1 MKLLDRVITKED
13 IGKTL
18 ADVLREHGIDPEKQN
33 VQVWIDGKLTTVPAD
48 KLKVKPGWKIEI
60 VPLPSGGGHHLLG
73 AIGAIAV
80 GVLTGGLAAAAIGS
94 VSLLGGALTLSAS
107 TVFAIG
113 FTVGAGIFSYLTA
126 PKPKLPSFGDTGEM
140 FGSSP
145 TYSWNGIQT
154 TMGQGVPVPVV
165 YGKHAVGGVR
175 LQYRLFGTDAVTGKV
190 DNDRIILGRTES
202 DGNPVGRF
210 SQWLWDFILLSE
222 GEIESL
228 EELFFNDIPYKS
240 LEGTYFHCVYTK
252 GKGWAEPIVVLSG
265 DLGSSPSG
273 KNGWWGEIDQSH
285 FSVPAYLTVPI
296 NKVVSSDET
305 FSYVTSMPAKYIER
319 LSVNLQFPNGLF
331 KITDSGGLEIE
342 ECKVKFTLYKGYEK
356 LGEVEVPLYGGVKE
370 PFIYV
375 YDLYI
380 NKGVQ
385 ENNASPYPFGYN
397 FYDPQDNPTLDEMP
411 YTLIIEKTS
420 QDNPTIKDSNS
431 LSIQCITE
439 ELGRS
444 ARVSTDG
451 VITTNPFKIA
461 YTKSAMLVYSLAAS
475 SVVSGSL
482 PNVKAVIKGK
492 KVKVWNSEAN
502 QWETSWTDNPA
513 WIIRNILTNPRY
525 GLGDFIKEEDIDDES
540 FKSFAEFCKEQGY
553 RCNLVLDGF
562 QRGWDLINNLLAKF
576 RAFILRNGSKYKVKF
591 LKDEPP
597 VQMFTMGN
605 IIQGSLTVHFISASN
620 RYNTIEARFL
630 DESDGYRMKTILVS
644 TGEKYEKK
652 KTIDFFGITDRA
664 TVEKECRFLLS
675 WMQKVKRSIEFEAYL
690 DAIAIEP
697 GDIFLFSHDVPRWL
711 VSGRIVS
718 QENNI
723 LTVDRELPPDT
734 NYIKVRTKTDQIETF
749 EIKRVEG
756 NKVYLKDS
764 STTQQDGDTVTITAV
779 LFPEM
784 ENCPY
789 ICGKITDKPKLYRC
803 TEITR
808 TAENIRRITAV
819 EHIPELYD

>member
-13 IGKTL
+13 SGKTL
-18 ADVLREHGIDPEKQN
+18 ADVLKEHGIDPEKQN
-33 VQVWIDGKLTTVPAD
+33 VQVWIDGKLTTVPLD

-145 TYSWNGIQT
+145 TYSFNGIQT
-154 TMGQGVPVPVV
+154 VMTPGVPIPIV
-165 YGKHAVGGVR
+165 YGKHAVGGIRAV
-175 LQYRLFGTDAVTGKV
+175 YDIEKTEAIATDKEDTDG
-190 DNDRIILGRTES
+190 DGEEDILVI
-202 DGNPVGRF
+202 DVNLPNRF
-210 SQWLWDFILLSE
+210 AQTLTDYILLSE
-222 GEIESL
+222 GEIESVENFTL
-228 EELFFNDIPYKS
+228 NDIPHEDLPFY
-240 LEGTYFHCVYTK
+240 EAFFTRGTATNDGEEDAVLIAKLRTLYT
-252 GKGWAEPIVVLSG
+252 PNTDVPLMFYVPLSTP
-265 DLGSSPSG
+265 LSHQESFTYVSKFPS
-273 KNGWWGEIDQSH
+273 KLIRN
-285 FSVPAYLTVPI
+285 F
-296 NKVVSSDET
+296 
-305 FSYVTSMPAKYIER
+305 YV
-319 LSVNLQFPNGLF
+319 NFQFPNGLY
-331 KITDSGGLEIE
+331 KLNRNSGEIE
-342 ECKVKFTLYKGYEK
+342 KEPCKFKVKLYRGNTLI
-356 LGEVEVPLYGGVKE
+356 GESDEIPLYGRVREGFVWR
-370 PFIYV
+370 FRV
-375 YDLYI
+375 
-380 NKGVQ
+380 GVQ
-385 ENNASPYPFGYN
+385 RTGTPGNSPLFEQWD
-397 FYDPQDNPTLDEMP
+397 FLDTDTTSDEP
-411 YTLIIEKTS
+411 YKIEIEKTS
-420 QDNPTIKDSNS
+420 DDNPTIYDINTVY
-431 LSIQCITE
+431 IQSITE
-439 ELGRS
+439 ELGKLDEGY
-444 ARVSTDG
+444 STTIK
-451 VITTNPFKIA
+451 VRFPHTA
-461 YTKSAMLVYSLAAS
+461 YLYYQLKAS
-475 SVVSGSL
+475 PRLSGRL
-482 PNVKAVIKGK
+482 PNVKAVVKGK
-492 KVKVWNSEAN
+492 RVKVWNSETN

-513 WIIRNILTNPRY
+513 WIIRDILTNPRY
-525 GLGDFIKEEDIDDES
+525 GLGDFIREEDIDDES
-540 FKSFAEFCKEQGY
+540 FKAFAQFCDEQGY

-605 IIQGSLTVHFISASN
+605 IIQGSLTVHFISASD

-630 DESDGYRMKTILVS
+630 DETDGYRMKTILVS

-664 TVEKECRFLLS
+664 TVEKECRFLLN

-697 GDIFLFSHDVPRWL
+697 GDIFLFSHDVPKWL
-711 VSGRIVS
+711 LSGRIVS
-718 QENNI
+718 QEGNV

-734 NYIKVRTKTDQIETF
+734 SYIKVRTKTDQIETF
-749 EIKRVEG
+749 EVDRVEG
-756 NKVYLKDS
+756 NKVYLKDT

-789 ICGKITDKPKLYRC
+789 ICGKVTDKPKLYRC

-808 TAENIRRITAV
+808 SAENVRRITAV